1 MCNYTASFNR
11 KGKIGPVKQL
21 EKDESAQQLSSKL
34 TNWDAITEE
43 DIQAAEGI
51 ACAMY
56 EKKRFQFVDELRL
69 ELFLKKYKTNN
80 YYLVDKMRKLDSAL
94 LLSCSRMLLKNLKR
108 SSYIARLEKLFK
120 CQSKRPRCFVLW
132 LDDERWPL

>member
-132 LDDERWPL
+132 LDNERWPL

>member
-1 MCNYTASFNR
+1 MCSYTASFDR

-21 EKDESAQQLSSKL
+21 EKDEIAQQLSSKL
-34 TNWDAITEE
+34 NDWDAITEE
-43 DIQAAEGI
+43 DIQVVEGI

-69 ELFLKKYKTNN
+69 ELFLKKCKPNN
-80 YYLVDKMRKLDSAL
+80 YSLVDKMRKLDSAL
-94 LLSCSRMLLKNLKR
+94 LLSCARMHLKNLKR

-120 CQSKRPRCFVLW
+120 CQSKSFVLW

>member
-56 EKKRFQFVDELRL
+56 EKKRFQVVDELRL

>member
-69 ELFLKKYKTNN
+69 ELFLKKYKTTN

>member
-21 EKDESAQQLSSKL
+21 EKDESAQQLSSKF